1 MLPKFIKIY
10 PKELKRALRERQERE
25 MVSAAGGD

>member
-1 MLPKFIKIY
+1 MLPKFIKVY
-10 PKELKRALRERQERE
+10 PKELKRALSDRRQRE